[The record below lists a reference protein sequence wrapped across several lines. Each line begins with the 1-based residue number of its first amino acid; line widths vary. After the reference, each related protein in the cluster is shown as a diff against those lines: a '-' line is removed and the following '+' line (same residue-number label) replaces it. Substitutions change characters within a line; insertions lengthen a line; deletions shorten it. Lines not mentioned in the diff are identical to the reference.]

1 MVEIGL
7 NFLKS
12 GIIGAV
18 LGVGGYAILSLSS
31 WLIDLME

>member
-1 MVEIGL
+1 MVEIAL

-18 LGVGGYAILSLSS
+18 LGVGSYAVVSLSS